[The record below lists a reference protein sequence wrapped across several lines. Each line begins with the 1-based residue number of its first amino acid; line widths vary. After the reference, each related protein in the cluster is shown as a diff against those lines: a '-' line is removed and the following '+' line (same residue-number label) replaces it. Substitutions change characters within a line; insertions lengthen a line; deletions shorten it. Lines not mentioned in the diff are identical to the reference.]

1 MNDSGSCRDGRPV
14 GESPRSGVWTTSVG
28 ITTLLALCVLTG
40 CPGTGGVPD
49 GNIGSVTKTATGE
62 PNDTFAE
69 ALDVAYDSSGIGR
82 IQGSIYPA
90 DDVDVYNLGPMQP
103 GDRIRVDLDGRNGL
117 DAAVAVFDEAGL
129 LFIENDDRDYELGL
143 IDPLVNQV
151 VRHSGAAYYL
161 AVAAAPMNPGTG
173 TYTATIV
180 VSRGEPV
187 PPPNPQAI
195 LLDFDGGTIHI
206 PGDRTYVVGPFNAA
220 DIDPA
225 YTGLT
230 ALVKQSIIA
239 TIRENFAGLALDLY
253 NTDSRRPPAGLS
265 CSTVYFGGSSPTA
278 FGISQTIDPY
288 NEIPTDSS
296 IVFTNNFT
304 PAQFGRYLTAE
315 ELGRA
320 IGNIASHE
328 IGHLLGLNHVANPND
343 LMDTVGSPITFLLD
357 QMFMTSELDW
367 RIWPFG
373 LQDAPLL
380 LGETLGS
387 AP

>member
-1 MNDSGSCRDGRPV
+1 MNDSGSCHDGRHV
-14 GESPRSGVWTTSVG
+14 GERPRSRGSTALVG
-28 ITTLLALCVLTG
+28 ITALLALCVLTG
-40 CPGTGGVPD
+40 CPGTGAVPD

-69 ALDVAYDSSGIGR
+69 ALEVAYDSSGIGR
-82 IQGSIYPA
+82 IQGSIYPS

-117 DAAVAVFDEAGL
+117 DAAIAIFDEAGL

-161 AVAAAPMNPGTG
+161 AVAAAPLSPGVG
-173 TYTATIV
+173 TYSATVV

-206 PGDRTYVVGPFNAA
+206 PGDRTYVVGPFNTA

-253 NTDSRRPPAGLS
+253 NTDSRRPPAGLN

-296 IVFTNNFT
+296 IVFTDNFT

-328 IGHLLGLNHVANPND
+328 IGHLLGLNHVANPQD

-380 LGETLGS
+380 LSETLGS